1 MRPPYDAPGIYTVH
15 IEGTLD
21 ENWANR
27 LGGLSITAYEED
39 EKSGRVVTVLKG
51 SLPDQ
56 AALLGVLN
64 TLYNMRYP
72 LLLVRYL
79 RPDSSH
85 ETAMADQEQHRELSL

>member
-1 MRPPYDAPGIYTVH
+1 MRPPYDGPGIYTVH

-21 ENWANR
+21 ESWADR
-27 LGGLSITAYEED
+27 LGGLRITASEED
-39 EKSGRVVTVLKG
+39 DESGRVVTVLKG

-56 AALLGVLN
+56 AALLGVLS

-79 RPDSSH
+79 RPDSGN
-85 ETAMADQEQHRELSL
+85 ETAIPDLQRHRE